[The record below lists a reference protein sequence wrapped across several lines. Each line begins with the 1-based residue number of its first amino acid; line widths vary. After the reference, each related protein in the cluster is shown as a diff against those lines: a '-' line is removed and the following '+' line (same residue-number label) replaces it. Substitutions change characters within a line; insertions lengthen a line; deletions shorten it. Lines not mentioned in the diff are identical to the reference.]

1 MVVCAIVFVTVERYT
16 ILFLFADV
24 LSCYFVV
31 FHSVRF
37 HTPDIM
43 CLHAFVV
50 VANYVLTVIVLS
62 AFIYC
67 KYLNCINL
75 PQDVYQ
81 LTPCRGKLIHI
92 TVI

>member
-1 MVVCAIVFVTVERYT
+1 VLLLLNNHESHILFLALFVAVCAKVFVTVERYT

-37 HTPDIM
+37 HIPDIM

-50 VANYVLTVIVLS
+50 VANYMLTVIV
-62 AFIYC
+62 FF
-67 KYLNCINL
+67 L
-75 PQDVYQ
+75 PLY
-81 LTPCRGKLIHI
+81 IANI
-92 TVI
+92 